1 LSTAASLLSLVF
13 SFAILLTGAL
23 MFTNA
28 IEWLGV
34 ELELGQGAVG
44 SLLAAVAT
52 ALPETLIPIVAVVGG
67 GAGAGDVATGA
78 ILGAP
83 FMLATLAMVLVG
95 GAALIYRRRRPQGS
109 QLDVHA
115 ETLARDLGFFVACFT
130 AGFALGVF
138 AAPLWLR
145 ILGAIVL
152 VFAYVLYVQRTL
164 AHGGAVQAEET
175 IKPLLFDRT
184 KGDAPNLATVITQC
198 VVALLAIVGGAH
210 LFVDALTALAKH
222 AGLKPLVLSLV
233 LAPFATEL
241 PEKIN
246 SFFWAREGKDAL
258 ALGNITGAMVFQS
271 TLPVAFG
278 LTFTDWNLDRYSIVA
293 GLLALCGG
301 GLAIFELQV
310 RKRFVG
316 RAVVTWACLYA
327 SFVAYVATTS

>member
-1 LSTAASLLSLVF
+1 VF

-23 MFTNA
+23 MFTNG
-28 IEWLGV
+28 IEWLGSK
-34 ELELGQGAVG
+34 LQLGQGAVG

-67 GAGAGDVATGA
+67 SAGAGDVATGA

-95 GAALIYRRRRPQGS
+95 GAALIYRRRRTQGS
-109 QLDVHA
+109 RLDLDGT
-115 ETLARDLGFFVACFT
+115 TLARDLGFFAACF
-130 AGFALGVF
+130 AGGFALGVF

-145 ILGAIVL
+145 IPGALVL
-152 VFAYVLYVQRTL
+152 VFAYVWYVRRTL
-164 AHGGAVQAEET
+164 VHGGSVQAEET
-175 IKPLLFDRT
+175 IKPLLFDTT
-184 KGDAPNLATVITQC
+184 KRDPPSLRSVVAQC
-198 VVALLAIVGGAH
+198 VTALLAIIGGAH
-210 LFVDALTALAKH
+210 LFVEALTDLAGH

-271 TLPVAFG
+271 TLPIAFG
-278 LTFTDWNLDRYSIVA
+278 LAFTNWDLDRYSIVA
-293 GLLALCGG
+293 GVLALCGG

-310 RKRFVG
+310 RRRFTG
-316 RAVVTWACLYA
+316 RAVVAWACLYA
-327 SFVAYVATTS
+327 SFVAYVAATS

>member
-1 LSTAASLLSLVF
+1 MSTTASGLSLVF

-28 IEWLGV
+28 IEWLGAR
-34 ELELGQGAVG
+34 LGLGQGAVG

-52 ALPETLIPIVAVVGG
+52 ALPEALIPIVAVVGG
-67 GAGAGDVATGA
+67 SAGAADVATGA

-109 QLDVHA
+109 RLVVHA
-115 ETLARDLGFFVACFT
+115 ETLARDLAFFSACF
-130 AGFALGVF
+130 AGGFTLGVF
-138 AAPLWLR
+138 GAPLWLR
-145 ILGAIVL
+145 VLGGVAL
-152 VFAYVLYVQRTL
+152 VIAYVWYVQRTL
-164 AHGGAVQAEET
+164 AEGGAVQTEET
-175 IKPLLFDRT
+175 IKPLLFDTT
-184 KGDAPNLATVITQC
+184 KRDPPSLSTIVAQSA
-198 VVALLAIVGGAH
+198 VALLAIVGGAH
-210 LFVDALTALAKH
+210 LFVDALTGLAEH

-278 LTFTDWNLDRYSIVA
+278 LAFTDWDLDRYSIVA
-293 GLLALCGG
+293 GVLALCGG
-301 GLAIFELQV
+301 GLAIFELQF
-310 RKRFVG
+310 RKRFAGGAVLTW
-316 RAVVTWACLYA
+316 ALLYVSFVVYVVTA
-327 SFVAYVATTS
+327 S

>member
-1 LSTAASLLSLVF
+1 LTTTASLLSLAF

-23 MFTNA
+23 MFTNG
-28 IEWLGV
+28 IEWLGAK
-34 ELELGQGAVG
+34 LELGQGAVG

-67 GAGAGDVATGA
+67 GAGADEVATGA
-78 ILGAP
+78 IIGAP

-95 GAALIYRRRRPQGS
+95 GAALAYRRRRPQGTR
-109 QLDVHA
+109 LAVHA
-115 ETLARDLGFFVACFT
+115 ETLARDLGFFMACF
-130 AGFALGVF
+130 AGGFALGVF

-145 ILGAIVL
+145 ILGGIGLVL
-152 VFAYVLYVQRTL
+152 AYVWYVQRTL

-175 IKPLLFDRT
+175 IKPLLFDTT
-184 KGDAPNLATVITQC
+184 KGDAPNLGTVLAQC
-198 VVALLAIVGGAH
+198 AVALLAIVGGAH
-210 LFVDALTALAKH
+210 LFVEALTSLADH

-241 PEKIN
+241 PEKVN

-278 LTFTDWNLDRYSIVA
+278 LAFTDWDLDRYSIVA
-293 GLLALCGG
+293 ALLALCGG

-310 RKRFVG
+310 RKRFAG
-316 RAVVTWACLYA
+316 HAVVAWACLYVA
-327 SFVAYVATTS
+327 FVVYVAATA